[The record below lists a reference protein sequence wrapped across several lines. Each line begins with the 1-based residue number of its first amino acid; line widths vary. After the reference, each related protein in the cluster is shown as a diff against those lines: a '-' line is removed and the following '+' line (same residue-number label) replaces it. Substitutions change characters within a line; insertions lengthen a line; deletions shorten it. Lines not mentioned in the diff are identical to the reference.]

1 MEAQETLELKEAAL
15 SYMDRTGGLQRLI
28 EDCRQ
33 YTDSQQSES
42 VYRFCVRVNP
52 TDVTEIDARLGNCIL
67 HDPLKA
73 AGLFQSVCFISIKTL
88 SLIEKIYSENQVSV
102 VLKLTHVPP
111 FPDYLLDLSHVPRGD
126 SPMRPL
132 MLEGLAMAMT
142 LVTKYTQGARFL
154 CTEDSCPNSQGFQKI
169 RVHVPGATEWATVRN
184 DFTCSLCGS
193 PLKEDVKSRVLG
205 DKQLVEVIHAK
216 ALRVLSAHTLSSSR
230 HQSLT
235 VFLRDELC
243 NSIKIGRLYR
253 IIGIPAHVHQWPN
266 VTFSVEANSVQ
277 PWVPECPSFISD
289 NFQALLSA
297 TACSPWRF
305 PAIVANAF
313 GSQIVPP
320 GLYNT
325 LKLCLLLSLVQTA
338 GEDRE
343 TLSYLDVL
351 ALTTDTLV
359 IDRLMTYSL
368 ALASRGVR
376 HRTSGE
382 LFPSVSRDEH
392 GTGAASIH
400 AGAALLAT
408 GGICFIGDLASCRK
422 DKAELL
428 QSALETRA
436 VTVFIPGKKYGE
448 DADQQLSL
456 PLQCNIWAL
465 ADTGASTKKF
475 LKYENAA
482 LGSMD
487 TGFLPSQMSDAFGL
501 VIHCRELPIE
511 RPALPLAVHILRQA
525 VKPEEPLYPASEQF
539 TTDDYKGLIAA
550 ARGVQAEL
558 SPEAERLIHGY
569 FLASRR
575 VRTGTAQGPKV
586 PVASVKL
593 LFSFAEAHAKLSLRS
608 RVLEED
614 AVIAVLLCENSI
626 TLKHGASAL
635 VLPPEAVFPCGL
647 HDQASLERRDLALR
661 QLHQQILQFVLTYA
675 PGASSYISEE

>member
-1 MEAQETLELKEAAL
+1 
-15 SYMDRTGGLQRLI
+15 
-28 EDCRQ
+28 
-33 YTDSQQSES
+33 
-42 VYRFCVRVNP
+42 
-52 TDVTEIDARLGNCIL
+52 
-67 HDPLKA
+67 
-73 AGLFQSVCFISIKTL
+73 
-88 SLIEKIYSENQVSV
+88 
-102 VLKLTHVPP
+102 
-111 FPDYLLDLSHVPRGD
+111 
-126 SPMRPL
+126 MRPL

-235 VFLRDELC
+235 VFLR
-243 NSIKIGRLYR
+243 GRLYR

-539 TTDDYKGLIAA
+539 TTDDYKGVSLSSKLRTHSQNPHCYGDFFVASKQIRKISGVKFTFQAFTSCSRPCCVLCLTEDDAVLMPQLIAA

-635 VLPPEAVFPCGL
+635 VLPPEAVFSCGL